1 MSIEVYAHAPLPAF
15 IGCRGGA
22 GATTKRLTMSQPTA
36 PPELEP
42 VDRDAAWA
50 CVCEHVQD
58 PALRRHMLAVET
70 AMRAYARELG
80 GDEERWGVTGLLHD
94 FDWEIHPSKE
104 EHPELGCR
112 MLEAAGWPADV
123 VRAIRGHATYLG
135 VPRDSAMAQA
145 LFACDEL
152 TGFIGAVVAVR
163 PNKTIREVTVESVRK
178 KLKDK
183 RFAAKVDRDEVVLA
197 AREFGVELDE
207 HIAFLIGALSA
218 NAEALGL

>member
-1 MSIEVYAHAPLPAF
+1 MS
-15 IGCRGGA
+15 
-22 GATTKRLTMSQPTA
+22 
-36 PPELEP
+36 LESTDPDIKP

-50 CVCEHVQD
+50 FVCEHVQD
-58 PALRRHMLAVET
+58 QGLRRHMLAVET
-70 AMRAYARELG
+70 AMRAYACKLG
-80 GDEERWGVTGLLHD
+80 EDEARWGAAGLLHD
-94 FDWEIHPSKE
+94 FDWEIHPTKE

-112 MLEAAGWPADV
+112 MLEEAGWPPDI

-135 VPRDSAMAQA
+135 VARDTPMAKA

-183 RFAAKVDRDEVVLA
+183 RFAAKVDRDEVDQGAL
-197 AREFGVELDE
+197 EFGVDLDE
-207 HIAFLIGALSA
+207 HIAFLIEALTA
-218 NAEALGL
+218 NAQALGL